1 MLFVTEGRSL
11 WVHRGSLDMFVV
23 VRVFLPLRFYVLLI
37 IDSSKS
43 FAAQA
48 RLTARCRKN
57 KSMSCFFFVFFFPQW
72 CFSALYRMY
81 VTDHVLISKHV
92 VPSLNDG
99 TQALSYI
106 SLRLLIK
113 KHLLSRC
120 VPEIICF
127 ISTLHIANQVIQESY
142 TSAPGHK

>member
-57 KSMSCFFFVFFFPQW
+57 KSMSCFFFCFFSPVMFQ
-72 CFSALYRMY
+72 CFVQNVRHGSCIDQQTCGSKFKRWHTSPLLHLAQTVDKKTFAIEVRTRNNLLYFH
-81 VTDHVLISKHV
+81 TTH
-92 VPSLNDG
+92 
-99 TQALSYI
+99 
-106 SLRLLIK
+106 
-113 KHLLSRC
+113 C
-120 VPEIICF
+120 
-127 ISTLHIANQVIQESY
+127 
-142 TSAPGHK
+142 